1 MRRAGRCLLVAL
13 AAGMWTVTRPPAV
26 AAQDSVSAAPPADSS
41 RTIGIRKR
49 PFRAV
54 LEGLAVNVAVNR
66 FDDWVRNAWNQWEGY
81 WSRVGPTSWSTNIRY
96 GWAWDGDAFQ
106 TNMFSHPVHGA
117 LYFRAGRQNGLN
129 FWESLP
135 LPFLGSFTWEYFG
148 ETARPSLNDFYN
160 TSFGGIVLGE
170 MTYRL
175 APMVRDNRATGA
187 GRLLREIAATPLDP
201 VGSLKRV
208 LSGEAWRVH
217 PNPAD
222 RDPKALAFQLQAG
235 PRLTTDSGLVGK
247 RVLAPAIVAKLR
259 YGDPFTQPYE
269 RPFDVFSVLLQI
281 DPGGHPVNTLEVAG
295 RLFAHEFTNRK
306 NTVRTIFT
314 VNQKLEYNEN
324 PASKF
329 GGQMIEVGAATG
341 FALGPDVDVRLEGY
355 GEGVML
361 GAVDAPKAGIAST
374 ERTYDFGPG
383 VGFDLAV
390 GIRVRDFPAITARW
404 RGTLIH
410 SVSGSPADHFT
421 EEPSIEA
428 GFPIAGSLG
437 FGAYAGWY
445 RRRSD
450 YPGSNRAREATTY
463 PDFRAYLV
471 WHTRRNRPPS
481 DAQ

>member
-1 MRRAGRCLLVAL
+1 MRRAGRCLLAAL
-13 AAGMWTVTRPPAV
+13 AAAAWTQATPRAA
-26 AAQDSVSAAPPADSS
+26 AAQDSVSAPPADSS
-41 RTIGIRKR
+41 QAIGIRKR
-49 PFRAV
+49 PFRAA

-81 WSRVGPTSWSTNIRY
+81 WSRVGPKSWSTNIRY

-117 LYFRAGRQNGLN
+117 LYFRAGRQNGLT
-129 FWESLP
+129 FWESYP
-135 LPFLGSFTWEYFG
+135 LPFLGSFEWEYFG

-170 MTYRL
+170 MTFRL
-175 APMVRDNRATGA
+175 AALVRDNRSQGS
-187 GRLLREIAATPLDP
+187 GRILREIAATALDP

-222 RDPKALAFQLQAG
+222 RDPKALAFELQAG

-247 RVLAPAIVAKLR
+247 RVLAPAIVAEIA
-259 YGDPFTQPYE
+259 YGDPFTQAYE
-269 RPFDVFSVLLQI
+269 RPFDVFWARLQL
-281 DPGGHPVNTLEVAG
+281 DPGGHPVNTLVVAG

-329 GGQMIEVGAATG
+329 GGQMVEVGATTG
-341 FALGPDVDVRLEGY
+341 FALGPELDVRLDGY
-355 GEGVML
+355 GEGIML
-361 GAVDAPKAGIAST
+361 GAVDGWQTGIGTT

-383 VGFDLAV
+383 VGFTVAA
-390 GIRVRDFPAITARW
+390 GIRVRSFPMLTVRW
-404 RGTLIH
+404 HGAFIH

-421 EEPSIEA
+421 QLPSIEA
-428 GFPIAGSLG
+428 GFPITGSLG

-445 RRRSD
+445 RRRSS
-450 YPGSNRAREATTY
+450 YPGTGRSTEATTY
-463 PDFRAYLV
+463 PDYRAYFI

-481 DAQ
+481 EAQ